1 MYTVLHVVFF
11 VVIILVLFGSSQ
23 QALAVLTP
31 VTHFDEPNCDTLVVP
46 PTVDELG
53 IAPPFPLGEVIAIS
67 DFPGKRIPCPSFD
80 NPGIPNP
87 VVQIVNLNPFPFTEV
102 WYVADTPN
110 TFITNFDGV
119 VMGPG
124 GIGRAFL
131 IDTAGINTP
140 LFSESMTADGIFEP
154 GETWRFVIQ
163 DYFNTFGLPPSAIDS
178 IGVPSVPTPPTPP
191 GQSSGSIIAV
201 QGIPPPPPPPVGGEL
216 LPVDTIVLLLA
227 GAQMNAAWLIPVIVA
242 AIGIGIVIARKF

>member
-1 MYTVLHVVFF
+1 MYTVLHVVIF

-53 IAPPFPLGEVIAIS
+53 IAPPFPPGEVIAIS
-67 DFPGKRIPCPSFD
+67 DFPGKRIPCPSTD
-80 NPGIPNP
+80 EGIIPNSI
-87 VVQIVNLNPFPFTEV
+87 VDIVNLNAFPFTKV
-102 WYVADTPN
+102 WYVTDDPET
-110 TFITNFDGV
+110 TITNFDGV

-178 IGVPSVPTPPTPP
+178 IGVSSVPTPPTPP
-191 GQSSGSIIAV
+191 GRSSGSIIAV
-201 QGIPPPPPPPVGGEL
+201 QGISPPPPSPVGGEL
-216 LPVDTIVLLLA
+216 IPVDSTMVLVA
-227 GAQMNAAWLIPVIVA
+227 GTQNIAAWMIPVIVS